1 MANTTQVGSNPDLF
15 SNLVTA
21 AQFAAYEQSVARQ
34 MATVFDAPLNSGKVL
49 QVPVWSSIAAQN
61 ISDESAATAKDTG
74 TTSATITLTEHV
86 VYHQI
91 TDMLRDSA
99 TSNVIAQLGDQSGRA
114 IAESMDTQFFSKFSS
129 LSGATTAIALASF
142 GKDDIMDRVAALR
155 ANKITGPFYA
165 VIHPTAANAIKK
177 SLTATDSYTA
187 SGAVA
192 DSILSDYFVA
202 NLAGCR
208 IIESSLVPYSDPATG
223 GTGVATCAVF
233 SPSAIGHAMRGA
245 VNLEADR
252 NAPSR
257 ATDVVMTGVAGASVL
272 QATHG
277 VIMNVDLVA

>member
-1 MANTTQVGSNPDLF
+1 MANTTSINNELY

-21 AQFAAYEQSVARQ
+21 AQFAAYENSVARQ
-34 MATVFDAPLNSGKVL
+34 MATIFDAPANSGKVL
-49 QVPVWSSIAAQN
+49 QVPVWSSITAEN
-61 ISDESAATAKDTG
+61 ITDESAATAKDTN

-99 TSNVIAQLGDQSGRA
+99 VNDVMSQLGDQSGRA
-114 IAESMDTQFFSKFSS
+114 IAESMDTEFFGKFSD
-129 LSGATTAIALASF
+129 LSGSTTAIALASF
-142 GKDDIMDRVAALR
+142 GKDDIMDRVATLR

-165 VIHPTAANAIKK
+165 VIHPTAANQIKK

-192 DSILSDYFVA
+192 DSILTNYFVGQ
-202 NLAGCR
+202 LAGCQ
-208 IIESSLVPYSDPATG
+208 IIESSLVPYAS

-233 SPSAIGHAMRGA
+233 SPSALGHAMRGA
-245 VNLEADR
+245 VKLEEQRQA
-252 NAPSR
+252 ASR
-257 ATDVVMTGVAGASVL
+257 ATDLVLTGVAGATTL
-272 QATHG
+272 QASHG